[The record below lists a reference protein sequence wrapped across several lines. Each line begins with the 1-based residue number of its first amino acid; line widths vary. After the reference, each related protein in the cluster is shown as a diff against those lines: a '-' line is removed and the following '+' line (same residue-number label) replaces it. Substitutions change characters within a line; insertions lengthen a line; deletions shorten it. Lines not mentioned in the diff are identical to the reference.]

1 MKITE
6 IKNANTDLH
15 LRVTIPSKDL
25 SSEVD
30 RELAKLAKSAKIDGF
45 RVGKVPTSFLK
56 KKYGIS
62 LRADAVRN
70 KIVKAISDI
79 TKDRKLRVFTDPE
92 IEDIK
97 NEENKDLEF
106 TLKYQ
111 LIPEVTM
118 PDFKKISIEKPVL
131 ELKDKDIDEQ
141 MEKLIGAA
149 KEYKKI
155 SKSKAKNGDQ
165 VTIDAVGYVDG
176 KAFAGG
182 KLTSHKLVL
191 GSGAFIAGFEDQ
203 LIGAKAGDDVSV
215 QVDFP
220 KEYHEKTLAGKP
232 SEFKV
237 KVLEVH
243 NETPA
248 KLDDEFA
255 KKFNF
260 ENVEKLREQIEK
272 NVRSSYEEPITTMM
286 KMELFNKL
294 ETVLKFDIPKS
305 LLDREISVLERQAPQ
320 IDDEEFKTKSQ
331 ENKEA
336 YFKKLAARRV
346 KLGLMLAEYV
356 KLQKLEIDK
365 TDIQK
370 AVMDQARNFPG
381 RENEIIDFYLK
392 NENALESLKGP
403 ILEDKAVKIIF
414 EKEVKLVEKSYTKAK
429 LEKLLEKDNQV
440 HSHEHSHDGYT
451 HTHDH
456 THNHSHDDHVHD
468 ESCKHDHKHDNEYDH
483 DGYTRTHKKD
493 HINNPEISHD
503 HTRDHSD
510 RRDQKKAKPKK

>member
-6 IKNANTDLH
+6 IKNDDTDLH
-15 LRVTIPSKDL
+15 VRVTIPSKEVA
-25 SSEVD
+25 SEVD
-30 RELAKLAKSAKIDGF
+30 KELAKLAKDAKIDGF

-70 KIVKAISDI
+70 KIIKAIGDI
-79 TKDRKLRVFTDPE
+79 TKDKNLRAIGDPE
-92 IEDIK
+92 VDDIK

-111 LIPEVTM
+111 LLPEITM

-141 MEKLIGAA
+141 MEQLIGAS
-149 KEYKKI
+149 KEYNKI
-155 SKSKAKNGDQ
+155 SKSKAKKGDQ
-165 VTIDAVGYVDG
+165 VTIDAVGYVDE

-182 KLTSHKLVL
+182 KLTAHKLVL
-191 GSGAFIAGFEDQ
+191 GSGAFIPGFEEQ
-203 LIGAKAGDDVSV
+203 LIGAKSGDDVSV
-215 QVDFP
+215 KVDFP

-260 ENVEKLREQIEK
+260 ESLEKLREQIAK
-272 NVRSSYEEPITTMM
+272 NMREVYEEPIETMM
-286 KMELFNKL
+286 KMELFDKL
-294 ETVLKFDIPKS
+294 ETILKFDVPKV
-305 LLDREISVLERQAPQ
+305 LLDREIGILEKQAPQ

-336 YFKKLAARRV
+336 YFTKLASRRV

-356 KLQKLEIDK
+356 KLQNVEIEKADV
-365 TDIQK
+365 QK

-381 RENEIIDFYLK
+381 RENEIIDFYVK
-392 NENALESLKGP
+392 NPNALESLKGP

-414 EKEVKLVEKSYTKAK
+414 EKEVKLTEKPYNKAK
-429 LEKLLEKDNQV
+429 LEKLLGKDNQV

-451 HTHDH
+451 HTHGHTHDDH
-456 THNHSHDDHVHD
+456 THKHSHDHVHD
-468 ESCKHDHKHDNEYDH
+468 ENCKHDHDYDR
-483 DGYTRTHKKD
+483 DGYSRVHKKD
-493 HINNPEISHD
+493 HINNPETSHD
-503 HTRDHSD
+503 HTRDHND
-510 RRDQKKAKPKK
+510 GRDQKKAKPKK